1 MFPVQAKCK
10 KCNHVCAAD
19 STRDFNKEY
28 ADAECEKGG
37 KLVVEQDGGFVKA
50 ERTRTKDGT
59 FKVTCAPCMKRN

>member
-1 MFPVQAKCK
+1 MRMIIGDLALKMKCRI
-10 KCNHVCAAD
+10 CD
-19 STRDFNKEY
+19 
-28 ADAECEKGG
+28 